1 MLEQG
6 GWVSE
11 SRPIPKEEVSD
22 RRRRKRFPLSA
33 QVQYKM
39 VGRGKRAETGTGQ
52 AKEIS
57 SQAIAFASD
66 KPLPVGAR
74 LELSVSW
81 PVRLDDRCLLK
92 LVAQSR
98 VIRYQDGVVVAE
110 IERWEFRTQRS
121 KDLNSPLVCTAPPAS
136 AY

>member
-1 MLEQG
+1 MTQVLHG
-6 GWVSE
+6 N
-11 SRPIPKEEVSD
+11 SRW
-22 RRRRKRFPLSA
+22 RGFPLSG
-33 QVQYKM
+33 QVQYKV
-39 VGRGKRAETGTGQ
+39 VGGGKHAEPGTGQ

-66 KPLPVGAR
+66 EPLSVGTR

-81 PVRLDDRCLLK
+81 PVRLDDKCLLK
-92 LVAQSR
+92 LVAQAT

-110 IERWEFRTQRS
+110 IDRWEFRTQRS
-121 KDLNSPLVCTAPPAS
+121 KDLNPLLVSTAPPAS